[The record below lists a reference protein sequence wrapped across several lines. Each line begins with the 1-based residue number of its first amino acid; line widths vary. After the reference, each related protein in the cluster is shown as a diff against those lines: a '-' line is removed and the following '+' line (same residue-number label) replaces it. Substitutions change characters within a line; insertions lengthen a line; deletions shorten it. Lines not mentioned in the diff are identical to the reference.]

1 MTTASGRV
9 ATPISSAPARRTLQ
23 TTKVPRVEASTSTTM
38 SRTRRRPAA
47 VRHAA
52 CLRRREESN
61 NRRERSACLVAD
73 APHGDRKRPRRN
85 AHFIGASSAHAS
97 NYQGSSRGSVH
108 LDDDGVEQP
117 KRTFCLLAAA
127 RGVER
132 PLLCL
137 VADAPHGDRKRPRRN
152 AHFIGASSAH
162 ASNYQGSA
170 RGSVHLDDDGVEQP
184 KRTFCLLAA
193 ARGVERPLLCLVADA
208 PHGDRK
214 RPRRNAHF
222 IGASSAHASNY
233 QGSARG
239 SVHLDDDGSR
249 TTEENVLPA
258 CVTHEAAACGRSPR
272 CLLGQLR
279 SGVSPTTVKA
289 IYFSRAHHNC

>member
-1 MTTASGRV
+1 M
-9 ATPISSAPARRTLQ
+9 
-23 TTKVPRVEASTSTTM
+23 
-38 SRTRRRPAA
+38 
-47 VRHAA
+47 
-52 CLRRREESN
+52 
-61 NRRERSACLVAD
+61 
-73 APHGDRKRPRRN
+73 
-85 AHFIGASSAHAS
+85 
-97 NYQGSSRGSVH
+97 
-108 LDDDGVEQP
+108 
-117 KRTFCLLAAA
+117 
-127 RGVER
+127 
-132 PLLCL
+132 LCL

-152 AHFIGASSAH
+152 AHFIGVSSAH
-162 ASNYQGSA
+162 ASNCQGSA
-170 RGSVHLDDDGVEQP
+170 RGSVHLDDDVTHEAAACGRSP
-184 KRTFCLLAA
+184 RCLLAA

-208 PHGDRK
+208 PHDDRK

>member
-1 MTTASGRV
+1 MKHNERARV
-9 ATPISSAPARRTLQ
+9 APLYFTFTNPFRTQ
-23 TTKVPRVEASTSTTM
+23 KTHERP
-38 SRTRRRPAA
+38 PAA
-47 VRHAA
+47 A
-52 CLRRREESN
+52 CGRRSPRC
-61 NRRERSACLVAD
+61 RS
-73 APHGDRKRPRRN
+73 PRCR
-85 AHFIGASSAHAS
+85 S
-97 NYQGSSRGSVH
+97 
-108 LDDDGVEQP
+108 
-117 KRTFCLLAAA
+117 
-127 RGVER
+127 
-132 PLLCL
+132 
-137 VADAPHGDRKRPRRN
+137 PR
-152 AHFIGASSAH
+152 
-162 ASNYQGSA
+162 
-170 RGSVHLDDDGVEQP
+170 
-184 KRTFCLLAA
+184 CLLAA